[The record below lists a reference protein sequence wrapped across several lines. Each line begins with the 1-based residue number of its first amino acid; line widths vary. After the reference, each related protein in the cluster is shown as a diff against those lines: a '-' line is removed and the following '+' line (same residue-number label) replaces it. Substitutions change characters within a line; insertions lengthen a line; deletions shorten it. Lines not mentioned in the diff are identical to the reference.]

1 MIDQSIQ
8 GLKQLRESLNSDSCV
23 PKGAFIT
30 LGDNPEKAP
39 KLNYNLP
46 QSTRFQ
52 SYGHL
57 RIDLKDA
64 HSTFKEKAFEI
75 PRNNVFDTV
84 ANLDKAAAAK
94 KLLKSNRL
102 SHQIVATA
110 QSTTLLSAD
119 DASMDAGSDSKS
131 LQPPPTQDETTTQN
145 HLALPHQGFSQ
156 AAANQIADFI
166 EDGKVPVVLD
176 KFGGFSKEIATVQR
190 PERTNPSIYVM
201 EEYTTASF
209 LGDYGAGK
217 VLNTFSLLP
226 GEKTTISIKT
236 YKESNTTRSRA
247 ENLLDSFSENSTNE
261 MEKWMQDE
269 TDVQDAN
276 KTETKFD
283 TKVSLEAK
291 VKLWSVGNL
300 TAKAEACYSKNSTAS
315 RTANAKSLS
324 KAMDKHVAQSNSN
337 RQVNVNT
344 SSSESVKE
352 GEEQSTVRELLNLN
366 KSRTLNFVFR
376 QMMQEYVCLTYL
388 SNIQI
393 VFTNGYPEST
403 KVVSLEDL
411 DSLLDT
417 YVHDTQWVKRQILKH
432 YCKVLNYLDEPKDFL
447 EEMSVKLGECVD
459 ESFEDRF
466 YRICKGLEDSYTSG
480 GLRITIPR
488 GVILTAQSYI
498 LETAGVVADA
508 FLGQGEA
515 LDCFNMKMQDAESI
529 RRNLDNM
536 EVLQRIQLI
545 EDLGD
550 PNRKAELYKRVYGT
564 CCDTPQT
571 QVVK

>member
-1 MIDQSIQ
+1 MIEQSLK
-8 GLKQLRESLNSDSCV
+8 GLQQLRESLNTDSCM
-23 PKGAFIT
+23 PKGAFVK
-30 LGDNPEKAP
+30 LGDNPDEAP

-52 SYGHL
+52 SYGDF
-57 RIDLKDA
+57 RIDLKDGKA
-64 HSTFKEKAFEI
+64 IFKEKAFEI
-75 PRNNVFDTV
+75 PRNNVFDV
-84 ANLDKAAAAK
+84 VEKLDKAAAAK

-102 SHQIVATA
+102 SNQIVATA
-110 QSTTLLSAD
+110 QSTTLLSAT
-119 DASMDAGSDSKS
+119 DASNDDSKS
-131 LQPPPTQDETTTQN
+131 VQMPPQAETTTQN
-145 HLALPHQGFSQ
+145 DLALPHQGFSQ
-156 AAANQIADFI
+156 AAANQIADFM

-176 KFGGFSKEIATVQR
+176 KFGGFSKEIATIQR
-190 PERTNPSIYVM
+190 PERTNPSIYVI

-247 ENLLDSFSENSTNE
+247 ENLLDSFSESSTNE
-261 MEKWMQDE
+261 LEKLLQEDTE
-269 TDVQDAN
+269 VQKVN
-276 KTETKFD
+276 KLETKLD
-283 TKVSLEAK
+283 VKVSLEGKAK
-291 VKLWSVGNL
+291 LLKVVDV
-300 TAKAEACYSKNSTAS
+300 TAKTDVGFSLNASAS
-315 RTANAKSLS
+315 RTSNAKSLS

-344 SSSESVKE
+344 SSSESVKQ
-352 GEEQSTVRELLNLN
+352 GEEQSTVRELVNLN

-388 SNIQI
+388 SNIKI
-393 VFTNGYPEST
+393 VFTNGYLEST
-403 KVVSLEDL
+403 QVVSLEDL

-417 YVHDTQWVKRQILKH
+417 YVHDTQSVKRQILKH
-432 YCKVLNYLDEPKDFL
+432 YCQVLNYNDERKDFL
-447 EEMSVKLGECVD
+447 EEIGVKLGECVG

-466 YRICKGLEDSYTSG
+466 YRIRRKLEDTYTSG
-480 GLRITIPR
+480 GLKITIPR

-515 LDCFNMKMQDAESI
+515 LDCFNTKMQDAEAI
-529 RRNLDNM
+529 RRNLDNL
-536 EVLQRIQLI
+536 EVLQRLQLI

-550 PNRKAELYKRVYGT
+550 PNRKAEMYKRVYGN

-571 QVVK
+571 QLVK